1 MLLSNSSEFPIGL
14 DISDFSLKL
23 VQLNK
28 AGESF
33 SIQAIN
39 KIDLP
44 AGVIDDGEIKNREE
58 LVKYLKNLIE
68 KPKYGKISS
77 HEVTACLPENK
88 TFVKLI
94 EVDNGPNDLK
104 ETIMAEMEKH
114 IPMPIDEIYFDWQII
129 SKDQNKNLVLLGA
142 APRQIVDDY
151 TNIFDELGLSVF
163 ALEIES
169 SAICR
174 ALLPEEGSRFKDGQ
188 QKNYAVLDI
197 GAKRTSMILYAHK
210 TILFTVSLPISG
222 EAVTKNIADNLKI
235 DRDQAERAKIICGL
249 DEQKAEGVIR
259 EILGS
264 QINELVRKIK
274 EIISYYETHFPGHG
288 PISSIYLCG
297 GGANIE
303 NIDKILAD
311 SLGLQVALGDPLLN
325 IKDNHEKI
333 NQLFSE
339 TYSLALSGDKK
350 SQDDDMIYT
359 QNSSLAFSTAIGLGL
374 RGLFIDEL

>member
-1 MLLSNSSEFPIGL
+1 MLLSNNSEFPIGL

-28 AGESF
+28 SGESF

-44 AGVIDDGEIKNREE
+44 AGIIDDGEIKNRPE
-58 LVKYLKNLIE
+58 LIKNLKNLID
-68 KPKYGKISS
+68 KPRFGKVSS

-94 EVDNGPNDLK
+94 EIDNGPNDLK
-104 ETIMAEMEKH
+104 ETILAEMEKH
-114 IPMPIDEIYFDWQII
+114 IPMPLDEIYFDWQIVN
-129 SKDQNKNLVLLGA
+129 KDQGKNLVLLGA
-142 APRQIVDDY
+142 APKQIVDDY

-174 ALLPEEGSRFKDGQ
+174 ALLPEENSRFKDTQ
-188 QKNYAVLDI
+188 PKNYAILDI
-197 GAKRTSMILYAHK
+197 GAKRTSMIFYAHK

-259 EILGS
+259 EILGG
-264 QINELVRKIK
+264 QINELVKKIK
-274 EIISYYETHFPGHG
+274 DVISYYETHFPGQG
-288 PISSIYLCG
+288 QIDNIYLCG
-297 GGANIE
+297 GGSNIE
-303 NIDKILAD
+303 NIDMILTE

-325 IKDNHEKI
+325 IKDDHEKI

-339 TYSLALSGDKK
+339 TYSLALASGKAADAG
-350 SQDDDMIYT
+350 DMTYT
-359 QNSSLAFSTAIGLGL
+359 QNSSLGFATAIGLGL

>member
-1 MLLSNSSEFPIGL
+1 MLLSNTSEFPIGL

-33 SIQAIN
+33 SIQAIS

-44 AGVIDDGEIKNREE
+44 AGIIDDGEIKNRDE
-58 LVKYLKNLIE
+58 LVKYLKNLIDT
-68 KPKYGKISS
+68 PRFGKVSS

-94 EVDNGPNDLK
+94 EIDNGPNDLR
-104 ETIMAEMEKH
+104 ETILAEMEKH
-114 IPMPIDEIYFDWQII
+114 IPLPVDEIYFDWQIV
-129 SKDQNKNLVLLGA
+129 SKDQGKNLVLLGA
-142 APRQIVDDY
+142 APKQIVDDY
-151 TNIFDELGLSVF
+151 SNIFDELGLSVF

-174 ALLPEEGSRFKDGQ
+174 ALLPEENSRIKSDQ
-188 QKNYAVLDI
+188 TNNYAILDI
-197 GAKRTSMILYAHK
+197 GAKRTSMIFYAHK

-249 DEQKAEGVIR
+249 DEEKAEGVIR
-259 EILGS
+259 EILAS
-264 QINELVRKIK
+264 QIGELVKKIK
-274 EIISYYETHFPGHG
+274 EVLSYYETHFPGQG
-288 PISSIYLCG
+288 AIGSVFLCG
-297 GGANIE
+297 GGSNIE

-311 SLGLQVALGDPLLN
+311 SLGLPVLLGDPLLN
-325 IKDNHEKI
+325 IKDDREKI
-333 NQLFSE
+333 NHLFAE
-339 TYSLALSGDKK
+339 TYSLSLDAGKNNSGD
-350 SQDDDMIYT
+350 DLTYT
-359 QNSSLAFSTAIGLGL
+359 QNSSLAFATAIGLGL

>member
-1 MLLSNSSEFPIGL
+1 MLLSNSSNFPIGL

-23 VQLNK
+23 VQLDK

-39 KIDLP
+39 KTDLP
-44 AGVIDDGEIKNREE
+44 AGIIDDGDIKNRAE
-58 LVKYLKNLIE
+58 LIKYLKNLIE
-68 KPKYGKISS
+68 KPKFGKVTS

-94 EVDNGPNDLK
+94 EIDNGPNDLK
-104 ETIMAEMEKH
+104 ETILAEMEKH
-114 IPMPIDEIYFDWQII
+114 IPMPVDEIYFDWQII
-129 SKDQNKNLVLLGA
+129 SKDQNKNLILLGA
-142 APRQIVDDY
+142 AQKQIVDDY
-151 TNIFDELGLSVF
+151 TSILDELGLSVF

-174 ALLPEEGSRFKDGQ
+174 ALLPEENNKTKDTQ
-188 QKNYAVLDI
+188 PQNYAILDM
-197 GAKRTSMILYAHK
+197 GAKRTSMIFYAHK

-222 EAVTKNIADNLKI
+222 ESVTKNIADSLKI

-264 QINELVRKIK
+264 QINELVKKIN
-274 EIISYYETHFPGHG
+274 EIINYYETHFPGQG
-288 PISSIYLCG
+288 PISMLYLCG
-297 GGANIE
+297 GGSNIE
-303 NIDKILAD
+303 NIDKILSD
-311 SLGLQVALGDPLLN
+311 SLSMPVTLGDPLLN

-333 NQLFSE
+333 SHLFSE
-339 TYSLALSGDKK
+339 TYSLGLSGNEQTQGDLT
-350 SQDDDMIYT
+350 YT
-359 QNSSLAFSTAIGLGL
+359 QKSSLAFSTAIGLGL

>member
-1 MLLSNSSEFPIGL
+1 MLLSNNSEFPIGL

-23 VQLNK
+23 VQLNRV
-28 AGESF
+28 GESF

-39 KIDLP
+39 KVDLP
-44 AGVIDDGEIKNREE
+44 AGIIDDGEIKNREE
-58 LVKYLKNLIE
+58 LIRQLKSLID
-68 KPKYGKISS
+68 KPKFGKVSS

-94 EVDNGPNDLK
+94 EIDNGPNDLR
-104 ETIMAEMEKH
+104 ETILAEMEKH

-129 SKDQNKNLVLLGA
+129 SKDQGKNLVLLGA
-142 APRQIVDDY
+142 APKQIVDDY
-151 TNIFDELGLSVF
+151 SNIFDELGLSVF

-174 ALLPEEGSRFKDGQ
+174 ALIPEENSRSKDIQPG
-188 QKNYAVLDI
+188 NYAILDI
-197 GAKRTSMILYAHK
+197 GAKRTSMIFYAHK

-222 EAVTKNIADNLKI
+222 EAVTKNIADSLKI

-259 EILGS
+259 EILAS

-274 EIISYYETHFPGHG
+274 EVISYYETHFPGQG
-288 PISSIYLCG
+288 PINGIRLCG
-297 GGANIE
+297 GGSNIE
-303 NIDKILAD
+303 NIDRILAE
-311 SLGLQVALGDPLLN
+311 SLNLPVTLGDPLLN
-325 IKDNHEKI
+325 IKEDHEKI
-333 NQLFSE
+333 KHLFAE
-339 TYSLALSGDKK
+339 TYSLAFNEDKK
-350 SQDDDMIYT
+350 NRDESLTYT
-359 QNSSLAFSTAIGLGL
+359 QDSSLAFATAIGLGL

>member
-1 MLLSNSSEFPIGL
+1 MLLSNNSEFPIGL

-39 KIDLP
+39 KVDLP
-44 AGVIDDGEIKNREE
+44 AGIIDDGEIKNREE
-58 LVKYLKNLIE
+58 LINHLKMLIE
-68 KPKYGKISS
+68 KPKFGKVSS

-94 EVDNGPNDLK
+94 EIDNGPNDLR

-114 IPMPIDEIYFDWQII
+114 IPMPIDEIYFDWQIVN
-129 SKDQNKNLVLLGA
+129 KDQGKNLVLLGA

-174 ALLPEEGSRFKDGQ
+174 ALLPEEGNAFKGEQ
-188 QKNYAVLDI
+188 QKNYAILDI
-197 GAKRTSMILYAHK
+197 GAKRTSMIVYARK

-222 EAVTKNIADNLKI
+222 EAVTMNIADNLKI

-264 QINELVRKIK
+264 QIGELVSRIK
-274 EIISYYETHFPGHG
+274 EIINYYETHFPGQG
-288 PISSIYLCG
+288 PISNICLCG
-297 GGANIE
+297 GGSNIE
-303 NIDKILAD
+303 NIDKILEE
-311 SLGLQVALGDPLLN
+311 SLGLQVVLGDPLLN
-325 IKDNHEKI
+325 IKDDHEKI

-339 TYSLALSGDKK
+339 TYSLALGSEKN
-350 SQDDDMIYT
+350 QNDDLTYT
-359 QNSSLAFSTAIGLGL
+359 QNSSLAFATAIGLGL